1 MCAKVDTMVRRTAG
15 VSDAHF
21 AICKTAEAA
30 SGGNFARIES
40 GLSSSLP
47 ALKNSAVVSEVG
59 LSINEF
65 VSHGDVG
72 CPPDNCADELVAL
85 SYFWGNSNNLDIS
98 LTPSRNRGCFRNQ

>member
-1 MCAKVDTMVRRTAG
+1 MCARADTILRRTAG

-30 SGGNFARIES
+30 SGVNFACIES
-40 GLSSSLP
+40 GLSSSFP
-47 ALKNSAVVSEVG
+47 ALKNSVAVSEVG
-59 LSINEF
+59 LSISEF

-98 LTPSRNRGCFRNQ
+98 LTPSRNKGCLRNH